1 MSHPHQE
8 FCFAT
13 LALGSNYRT
22 LALELAKD
30 LERYSPNKT
39 FLVLTDK
46 PEHFSSQSNVLAFKH
61 KQRLYCDN
69 DKSFLIEKALSM
81 FDWCICI
88 DADMRIL
95 APIPEDLDWQPGIT
109 ARSCTNLIKHHQT
122 IVNRTANPR
131 PQKVKQLEVIQ
142 KVAQKMDI
150 DLDEQDVYWMNEF
163 LFVVKKDNGKEVE
176 FLNWVRKISYY
187 IELNGVNIG
196 IGSAMGLAAKKV
208 GFQIRRDPMEG
219 ISFFDDRIEK
229 VIISKG
235 EATPNEKLVYF
246 ETLKKL
252 KTPERALFNKIGFKI
267 SKKMVNLERSLR
279 LRLATLSQF
288 DFYYQ

>member
-1 MSHPHQE
+1 MFHSHQE

-13 LALGSNYRT
+13 LALGSNYRE

-30 LERYSPNKT
+30 LERYSLKKT

-46 PEHFSSQSNVLAFKH
+46 PEHFSSQRNVLAFKH

-81 FDWCICI
+81 FDCCICI

-95 APIPEDLDWQPGIT
+95 APIPENLGWQPGIT
-109 ARSCTNLIKHHQT
+109 ARSCTSLIKHHQT
-122 IVNRTANPR
+122 IVNRTAKPR
-131 PQKVKQLEVIQ
+131 PSKVKQLEVI
-142 KVAQKMDI
+142 KKAAKKMDI
-150 DLDEQDVYWMNEF
+150 NLETQNVYWMNEF
-163 LFVVKKDNGKEVE
+163 LFVVKKDGGKEVE
-176 FLNWVRKISYY
+176 FLDWVKRISYY

-196 IGSAMGLAAKKV
+196 IGSAMGLAATKV
-208 GFQIRRDPMEG
+208 GFPVRRDPMKG

-229 VIISKG
+229 VKIFHGK
-235 EATPNEKLVYF
+235 ANPDDKKAYF

-252 KTPERALFNKIGFKI
+252 KTPERTLF
-267 SKKMVNLERSLR
+267 S
-279 LRLATLSQF
+279 
-288 DFYYQ
+288 